1 MLPDVFFIFSLANKA
16 ALILPRSADV
26 PFRQAQAYLLAF
38 ERASTSNRKP
48 GKCCSYPT
56 EEDERVR
63 HRRLKN
69 VLSLGRLR
77 KDGLG
82 IKPRHPAG
90 GTGMVAKDAE
100 TSGRHC
106 DPDGY

>member
-1 MLPDVFFIFSLANKA
+1 MPSPFSYLRTNPVLILTDAAASRCFDLTDTDISARIRASIDVKA
-16 ALILPRSADV
+16 APKKMASPYEQKTRKFDTDV
-26 PFRQAQAYLLAF
+26 L
-38 ERASTSNRKP
+38 RA
-48 GKCCSYPT
+48 
-56 EEDERVR
+56 
-63 HRRLKN
+63 L
-69 VLSLGRLR
+69 LSLGRLR